1 MTMCSFDKSNL
12 FTNVPLQETINICP
26 ASLFQ
31 SNLEPP
37 GISEAVFVE
46 LTNAATRAVE
56 FSFNDNMYTQV
67 DGVAMWSP
75 LGPLLANV
83 FIGFHEKHAFQEINM
98 NVRTSVYYH
107 YVDDTFAIFNTP
119 TGWTDF
125 LVGLNALHLALKF
138 MFETEQ
144 SYVLYFPF

>member
-12 FTNVPLQETINICP
+12 FTNVPLQETINICT

-67 DGVAMWSP
+67 DMWTTCLQSSI
-75 LGPLLANV
+75 LLLPALTSSYVSNLDA
-83 FIGFHEKHAFQEINM
+83 FH
-98 NVRTSVYYH
+98 
-107 YVDDTFAIFNTP
+107 P
-119 TGWTDF
+119 
-125 LVGLNALHLALKF
+125 ALKVTC
-138 MFETEQ
+138 ETEQ
-144 SYVLYFPF
+144 SNVLPFLDVLVEKIED